1 MKPKEMFTS
10 FVLRLAKAPR
20 VGHLVEVAIATWRGP
35 ETRFAVLQKLSHTHT
50 PEPRA
55 AVGGDVQNLVVSV
68 PVAMRK
74 LRRELDELKQQVAA
88 QEVAL
93 KALREELSKA
103 EAQNR

>member
-10 FVLRLAKAPR
+10 LVLRLAKAPR

-35 ETRFAVLQKLSHTHT
+35 ETRFAVLQKLAQPPGLT
-50 PEPRA
+50 PEQRPPVG
-55 AVGGDVQNLVVSV
+55 AVGAEVQNLVVSV

-88 QEVAL
+88 QQIEL
-93 KALREELSKA
+93 QKLRE
-103 EAQNR
+103 AQTK